1 MNVYDDKNYNVGL
14 KMNNTQ
20 HLPNSMSLAL
30 SLENAARTSQPIADL
45 VNTAANI
52 LAEQGL
58 PTSGEVCIAVANAF
72 LAIANIST
80 WVNICSFHEQTPLAA
95 VNLPNSS
102 SSSSASS
109 LMQRSQSSASDA
121 LFGNH
126 EYFGVQPVTTAT
138 ILTMPVTTT
147 ASQGLSIVANSSSSS
162 SSSSS
167 SNSVQSQQSASAFAD
182 FERGLENWCNEKLGT
197 EEYAKRIVAA
207 QKIKKCYTTKSHVLN
222 LASHDLTSIPKEIGN
237 LQHLQ
242 GLFLNV
248 NQLTS

>member
-95 VNLPNSS
+95 VNLSNSS
-102 SSSSASS
+102 SASSASS
-109 LMQRSQSSASDA
+109 LMQRSQSSASA
-121 LFGNH
+121 FLSH
-126 EYFGVQPVTTAT
+126 HTYLRVPPVTTAT
-138 ILTMPVTTT
+138 ILTTPVTTT

-162 SSSSS
+162 SSS
-167 SNSVQSQQSASAFAD
+167 NSVQSQQSASTVAD

-197 EEYAKRIVAA
+197 EEHAKRIVAA
-207 QKIKKCYTTKSHVLN
+207 QKNKKCYTTKSHVLN